1 MCQRWKGER
10 RKKNPLKD
18 AFPTVGLV
26 TCAEKGREKKL
37 RFRAS
42 DQPVN
47 PLLHSLVTSRML
59 ACRWSLDACLRTA
72 AQTKGP
78 GTQLRTVSTNRTIS
92 SMSSVSLPR
101 SSALFKEASWIQR
114 RHLRQ
119 MTTPELRKEFTEFF
133 VKEHGHVAVKS
144 SSLIP
149 HNDKSL
155 MFTNAGNKEK
165 MRVGSD
171 TRAVIQGASR
181 KHIK

>member
-1 MCQRWKGER
+1 
-10 RKKNPLKD
+10 
-18 AFPTVGLV
+18 
-26 TCAEKGREKKL
+26 
-37 RFRAS
+37 
-42 DQPVN
+42 
-47 PLLHSLVTSRML
+47 
-59 ACRWSLDACLRTA
+59 
-72 AQTKGP
+72 
-78 GTQLRTVSTNRTIS
+78 
-92 SMSSVSLPR
+92 
-101 SSALFKEASWIQR
+101 
-114 RHLRQ
+114 